1 MKGNKRI
8 HGRKSKLYMLG
19 IEDEVWTLHL
29 QGYNYSDI
37 ARKLN
42 DKYPRYS
49 ISYQNVMKLI
59 SGIESG
65 RYPRP
70 TVKVELNIKVIFN
83 EFEDKFMEHLSD
95 NEAND
100 FDKVLADIIETYKNP
115 FSNKEITNYYQLI
128 KFFFLPAA
136 EKYKRIDLR
145 NLCNN
150 TVQKLVDNYTPVPK
164 VSI

>member
-29 QGYNYSDI
+29 QGYNYSEI

-42 DKYPRYS
+42 TKYPRYG

-65 RYPRP
+65 RYPSP
-70 TVKVELNIKVIFN
+70 KVKVELNIKVIFN
-83 EFEDKFMEHLSD
+83 EFEDKFMNYLHD
-95 NEAND
+95 YEAKD
-100 FDKVLADIIETYKNP
+100 FDSILVDMIESNKNP
-115 FSNKEITNYYQLI
+115 FNNKEITNYYQLI
-128 KFFFLPAA
+128 KFFFLPVA

-150 TVQKLVDNYTPVPK
+150 TMQKLVDNYTPAPK